1 MSYAWR
7 GHAES
12 AERSVVS
19 GAAEAKTDELL
30 QARRHTSNAKRAR
43 ARCAQARKQRRIAA
57 STDPQRRSQSTLDLT
72 QGLRFDETYIWR
84 SPLPPFAATAPIL
97 GFLLM
102 RNAVILLGIS
112 AAYFLASNKA
122 LAADSCTGIWLP
134 VLNVCAFGTP
144 PQNIRLDPSD
154 KDHLLTITSPKGK
167 KPQNGDELYKVNLQC
182 ETIRTPGLIDWG
194 PFVETS
200 VATSHIIALTPTK
213 LSSSQLPTDAKA
225 AVTVFSVSGDKKS
238 RNVFLN
244 DNCGAR
250 FAVSGRD
257 KLFISAS
264 ANKTS
269 TNQPGPVS
277 SLVGS
282 LIQVALPILPLFSG
296 VGAATTVLK
305 GVSAT
310 SDPLKSLYGQL
321 DLGNTVTTSKQLYQG
336 DNVVRTPYST
346 VVVNLSKIKSVIQ
359 DPDLIGPFEN
369 IVKDAYTTLQLS
381 NVDAAALAQGC
392 RRFDALMRDRNL
404 SPDDISYGLVLL
416 TQLYGFDQ
424 TKTLT
429 CMGKDLALS
438 GLKHDALW
446 KRFGDKPAYAE
457 DDVKAAFFNDDVAP
471 KPPHKDFARIRTT
484 LSFALD
490 ALGGYSR
497 SRGKTSAETET
508 YFADTINVV
517 NLPGTPFDGHTAG
530 AKWTRDDFLK
540 KFITADETSVF
551 RIACLTSDTEGDA
564 LFLAFTAKPPEQSTF
579 VDDDAV
585 ALRIW
590 LNGSGKVG
598 WVTFDQNTD
607 LVEKAVPASRHCGPT
622 LAVKPLP
629 KPPATTDLNSKDK
642 LHSLAGVY

>member
-1 MSYAWR
+1 MR
-7 GHAES
+7 N
-12 AERSVVS
+12 VVIWLCVCAGAYLS
-19 GAAEAKTDELL
+19 IAKDAMAAE
-30 QARRHTSNAKRAR
+30 
-43 ARCAQARKQRRIAA
+43 
-57 STDPQRRSQSTLDLT
+57 
-72 QGLRFDETYIWR
+72 
-84 SPLPPFAATAPIL
+84 
-97 GFLLM
+97 
-102 RNAVILLGIS
+102 
-112 AAYFLASNKA
+112 
-122 LAADSCTGIWLP
+122 SCTGIWLP
-134 VLNVCAFGTP
+134 LLNVCAFGTP
-144 PQNIRLDPSD
+144 PQSHPLDPDD
-154 KDHLLTITSPKGK
+154 KDHLLTIAAPKGLK
-167 KPQNGDELYKVNLQC
+167 AQNGDELYKVNLRC
-182 ETIRTPGLIDWG
+182 KKVGAPSLMDWG

-225 AVTVFSVSGDKKS
+225 AVTVFSVSGDKKN
-238 RNVFLN
+238 RNIFVN
-244 DNCGAR
+244 DNCETS
-250 FAVSGRD
+250 FAISGRD
-257 KLFISAS
+257 KLFISAT

-269 TNQPGPVS
+269 TNQPGPVAS
-277 SLVGS
+277 VVGS

-310 SDPLKSLYGQL
+310 SDPLKTFYSQL

-336 DNVVRTPYST
+336 NNIVRTPYST

-359 DPDLIGPFEN
+359 DPDLVGPYEN
-369 IVKDAYTTLQLS
+369 VVKDAYTTLQLT
-381 NVDAAALAQGC
+381 NMDTDALAQGC

-446 KRFGDKPAYAE
+446 KRFGDKPSYSE

-471 KPPHKDFARIRTT
+471 KPPHKDFVKIRTT
-484 LSFALD
+484 LRFALD

-497 SRGKTSAETET
+497 SRGQIRTDIEK

-517 NLPGTPFDGHTAG
+517 NLPGTPIDSPTAG
-530 AKWTRDDFLK
+530 AKWARDDFLK
-540 KFITADETSVF
+540 KFIKTDDKSVF

-585 ALRIW
+585 ALRVW
-590 LNGSGKVG
+590 VNGSGQIG
-598 WVTFDQNTD
+598 WVTLDQSID
-607 LVEKAVPASRHCGPT
+607 LVEKAVPASRNCGSSLT
-622 LAVKPLP
+622 VKPLP
-629 KPPATTDLNSKDK
+629 KPAATAGLDFSRIVLRQNK
-642 LHSLAGVY
+642 LHSAARAD